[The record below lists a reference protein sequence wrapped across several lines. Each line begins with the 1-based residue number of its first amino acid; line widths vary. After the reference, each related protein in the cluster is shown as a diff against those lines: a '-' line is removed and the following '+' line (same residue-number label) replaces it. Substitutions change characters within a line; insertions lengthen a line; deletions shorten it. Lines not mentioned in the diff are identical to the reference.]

1 MYLPTLRAAPAEI
14 VDLGAIDVLRDRERA
29 VPRYNR
35 FRQLLRLKPAGSFEE
50 LTDNA
55 EWARELRAVYGHV
68 DRVDLLVGSL
78 AETPP
83 KGFGFGETAFRIFI
97 LMASR
102 RIKSDRFFT
111 EDYSSRL
118 YSQIGLDWISRNDMS
133 SVLLRHYPELKPALW
148 RSENAF
154 APWRPLH

>member
-1 MYLPTLRAAPAEI
+1 M
-14 VDLGAIDVLRDRERA
+14 RDRERA

-55 EWARELRAVYGHV
+55 EWARELR
-68 DRVDLLVGSL
+68 
-78 AETPP
+78 
-83 KGFGFGETAFRIFI
+83 
-97 LMASR
+97 
-102 RIKSDRFFT
+102 KSDRFFT

-118 YSQIGLDWISRNDMS
+118 YSQIGLNWISRNDMS

-154 APWRPLH
+154 APWRTVH